1 MEAASSDHARPDG
14 GTLLA
19 GELEIRLADGLVL
32 AAGRALTLSVREFQL
47 LCALVRR
54 QGSIVS
60 RDDLYRSVWGAELRD
75 GDRSIDVYVH
85 KLRAKLEA
93 ALPAYAFIHTHVGF
107 GYRFW
112 PEAAPAP
119 EPGLLASH
127 PFHTQSTG
135 R

>member
-1 MEAASSDHARPDG
+1 MEAARTDQATPD

-32 AAGRALTLSVREFQL
+32 AGGRALTLSVREFQL

-54 QGSIVS
+54 QGGIVS
-60 RDDLYRSVWGAELRD
+60 REDLYRSVWGADLRD

-93 ALPAYAFIHTHVGF
+93 ALPQYGFIHTHVGF
-107 GYRFW
+107 GYRLD
-112 PEAAPAP
+112 
-119 EPGLLASH
+119 PGPSH
-127 PFHTQSTG
+127 PFHNAATAP
-135 R
+135 